1 MDTAQ
6 ETFTFTAFALGGELD
21 LNRLAG
27 ALEIARRY
35 RWEEPMR
42 LDPLT
47 MAPCGGTERDQ
58 AYLYHFGG
66 VVFLNCGNE
75 TITAFLNRLRGYAG
89 IVKGDQNLKY
99 REEYELRI
107 AEAEQAITNDYAV
120 MDRFEQAFIDII
132 CFVIAKSVALERIEA
147 QVETVLDDMEGVVGS
162 LGRGNLNIPDQ
173 RLARLASSILSF
185 KYLSIAHI
193 MVLDKPEITW
203 DNPEA
208 DRLYLTMATLF
219 ELDQRYQEIKHK
231 SETLLDIT
239 EVFSGLS
246 HARRAARLE
255 WIIIILIAIEIG
267 LFLVEMLRR

>member
-1 MDTAQ
+1 MNTAPQ
-6 ETFTFTAFALGGELD
+6 TFTFTAFALGGELD
-21 LNRLAG
+21 LNRLA
-27 ALEIARRY
+27 ASLEIARRY

-47 MAPCGGTERDQ
+47 LAPCGGTEREQ
-58 AYLYHFGG
+58 VYLYHFGG
-66 VVFLNCGNE
+66 LVFLNCGNE
-75 TITAFLNRLRGYAG
+75 TITTFLNRLRSIAG
-89 IVKGDQNLKY
+89 IVKGEQQLKF

-107 AEAEQAITNDYAV
+107 ATEEPAITNDYAV
-120 MDRFEQAFIDII
+120 MDHFDQAYIDIV
-132 CFVIAKSVALERIEA
+132 CFVIAKSVALERIEG
-147 QVETVLDDMEGVVGS
+147 QVDTVLDDMEGVIGN

-173 RLARLASSILSF
+173 RLARLASSILNF

-203 DNPEA
+203 DNPET
-208 DRLYLTMATLF
+208 DRLYLTMAAHF

-246 HARRAARLE
+246 HARRSARLE

-267 LFLVEMLRR
+267 LFLVEMVRR